1 MNDFTLVHIA
11 GISCQTYTYNPAGC
25 ITMSRTDFNALTVQM
40 AAPVYQMSVLRE
52 TPEGPPR
59 FKHSKYANNFEVISE
74 FQPNPS
80 ADSILF
86 VLQADIDGAATAYI

>member
-25 ITMSRTDFNALTVQM
+25 ITMSRTDFNA
-40 AAPVYQMSVLRE
+40 PVYQMSVLRE
-52 TPEGPPR
+52 TPEGPAR
-59 FKHSKYANNFEVISE
+59 FKHSKYANNLEVISE
-74 FQPNPS
+74 FQPNPP